1 MKPLLL
7 TVGNIY
13 IDHNTFGIN
22 SGEETFRLEGGRD
35 YFASKSERVLGG
47 SAVNTALQASRLGVE
62 VGFIG
67 KTGKD
72 EGGEEI
78 RSLLGKAKILSELV
92 SEDSSLSTSMV
103 VNLIHKN
110 GQFIGIHYGEASRK
124 LSINDI
130 DLDND
135 LFNRCQ
141 AIYFGGTA
149 KQPLLLKDGE
159 QLFQKL
165 NSRGIKIF
173 YDPNRFP
180 VQDTEVDRNLLLAQ
194 LAYVE
199 GYMPNEEEL
208 LQLTGKT
215 FVEEALQVVLG
226 TGVNFVALKLGAK
239 GCRIKTKDDDFTVEG
254 HKITPLTTVGAGD
267 CFNATFI
274 AYYLKGGP
282 LKECAE
288 LATAAAAI
296 KVSQNIWPDEAA
308 VANFSKSNSHTVKY
322 D

>member
-1 MKPLLL
+1 MRPLLL

-13 IDHNTFGIN
+13 VDHNTFGVN
-22 SGEETFRLEGGRD
+22 SGEEAFRLESGRD
-35 YFASKSERVLGG
+35 YFAYNSERVLGG
-47 SAVNTALQASRLGVE
+47 SAVNAAMQASRLGIE

-72 EGGEEI
+72 EGGEEVKA
-78 RSLLGKAKILSELV
+78 LLRKEGILSELV
-92 SEDSSLSTSMV
+92 SEDASLSTSMA
-103 VNLIHKN
+103 VNLIDKN
-110 GQFIGIHYGEASRK
+110 GQFIGVHYGEASK
-124 LSINDI
+124 SLSVSDI
-130 DLDND
+130 DLEND
-135 LFNRCQ
+135 LFGRCQ

-159 QLFQKL
+159 QLFQEL
-165 NSRGIKIF
+165 HNRGIKIF

-180 VQDTEVDRNLLLAQ
+180 VQDEATDRNLLLAQ

-199 GYMPNEEEL
+199 GYLPNEEEL
-208 LQLTGKT
+208 LQLTDKT
-215 FVEEALQVVLG
+215 SVDEALKVALG

-239 GCRIKTKDDDFTVEG
+239 GCRIKTKDNDFTVEG

-274 AYYLKGGP
+274 AYYLRDKP

-296 KVSQNIWPDEAA
+296 KVSQNVWPDEATITSLSG
-308 VANFSKSNSHTVKY
+308 SKPDIV
-322 D
+322 

>member
-13 IDHNTFGIN
+13 VDHNTFGVN
-22 SGEETFRLEGGRD
+22 SGEETFRLESGRD
-35 YFASKSERVLGG
+35 YFASNSERVLGG
-47 SAVNTALQASRLGVE
+47 SAVNAAMQASRLGVE

-72 EGGEEI
+72 EGGEEV
-78 RSLLGKAKILSELV
+78 RALLRKEGILSELV
-92 SEDSSLSTSMV
+92 SEDASLSTSMA
-103 VNLIHKN
+103 VNLIDKN
-110 GQFIGIHYGEASRK
+110 GQFIGVHYGEASK
-124 LSINDI
+124 SLSVSDI
-130 DLDND
+130 DLEND
-135 LFNRCQ
+135 LFGRCQ

-159 QLFQKL
+159 QLFQDL

-180 VQDTEVDRNLLLAQ
+180 VQDEATDRNLLLAQ

-199 GYMPNEEEL
+199 GYLPNEEEL
-208 LQLTGKT
+208 LQLTDKT
-215 FVEEALQVVLG
+215 SVDEAIELVLG
-226 TGVNFVALKLGAK
+226 TGVGFVALKLGAR
-239 GCRIKTKDDDFTVEG
+239 GCRIKTKDNDFTVEG
-254 HKITPLTTVGAGD
+254 RKITPLTTVGAGD

-274 AYYLKGGP
+274 AYYLKDKP

-296 KVSQNIWPDEAA
+296 KVSQNVWPDETAIT
-308 VANFSKSNSHTVKY
+308 SLSGSNPDIV
-322 D
+322 

>member
-13 IDHNTFGIN
+13 VDHNVFGVN
-22 SGEETFRLEGGRD
+22 SGEETFRLESGRD
-35 YFASKSERVLGG
+35 YFASNSERVLGG
-47 SAVNTALQASRLGVE
+47 SAVNAAMQASRLGVE

-72 EGGEEI
+72 EGGEEV
-78 RSLLGKAKILSELV
+78 RVLLRKEGILSELV
-92 SEDSSLSTSMV
+92 SEDANLSTSMA
-103 VNLIHKN
+103 VNLIDKN
-110 GQFIGIHYGEASRK
+110 GQFIGVHYGEASK
-124 LSINDI
+124 SLSVSDI
-130 DLDND
+130 DLEND
-135 LFNRCQ
+135 LFDRCQ

-149 KQPLLLKDGE
+149 KQQLLLKDGQ
-159 QLFQKL
+159 QLFREL
-165 NSRGIKIF
+165 HNRGIKIF

-180 VQDTEVDRNLLLAQ
+180 VQDEATDRNLLLAQ
-194 LAYVE
+194 LAHVE
-199 GYMPNEEEL
+199 GYLPNEEEL
-208 LQLTGKT
+208 LQLTDRT
-215 FVEEALQVVLG
+215 SVDEALEIVLG
-226 TGVNFVALKLGAK
+226 TDVNFVALKLGAK

-274 AYYLKGGP
+274 AYYLKDRS

-296 KVSQNIWPDEAA
+296 KVSQNVWPDETAITSLSG
-308 VANFSKSNSHTVKY
+308 SKPDIV
-322 D
+322 